1 MARAIGELYES
12 VAKRSIE
19 KYSSKGVPPPEK
31 ARQELLGEIQTEVIM
46 HNAAVGS
53 PRLRV
58 PTELPNAIISAMIRA
73 FYPVRMISVTGNVH
87 AKRKDCIL
95 CTYCATGE
103 NEGIYTQDDD
113 ELYAIAKAYKFDLTS
128 RDFNEIRADLEKT
141 ALKAVPDNRYDSTIV
156 ANGIYNFTT
165 GKLENFNP
173 DRVFL
178 CKPNICYNPYAT
190 NISISNPDGSSF
202 DVDSWLAEIAD
213 DPEINDLFWEIINA
227 VIRRVSLDVMIL
239 FYAPSGCNG
248 KGTFLT
254 LLRNI
259 MGEENCAS
267 ISLEKWAE
275 KFDTSMIIGKSANFV
290 DENAVKGYAASID
303 GLKAS
308 ITNDVLTV
316 QAKFKEPVAIRF
328 RGTQIYCVNSL
339 VRIGDGTESAYRRM
353 LTVPFEKSFTGKE
366 NKAIKRDYL
375 CRKEVL
381 EYVVKKALEMGAFD
395 EYTVPAKCEEL
406 KKKYMQNNDP
416 IRDFLAEILGQC
428 KWKMLPNSFLYELYK
443 SWYMKYCTGKPQ
455 GRNTFLEGMRR
466 IIQSEYSNSW
476 RLTRSGG
483 EKRNGLMDD
492 AEPLIMEYNLQDW
505 MNPYYFG
512 SDPGKRCLP
521 SLREKYEGIVKI

>member
-1 MARAIGELYES
+1 MARAIGELYEE
-12 VAKRSIE
+12 VAVDFIA
-19 KYSSKGVPPPEK
+19 KYSAKGVPPPEK
-31 ARQELLGEIQTEVIM
+31 ARQELLGDLQKVVVM

-53 PRLRV
+53 RQFRMPN
-58 PTELPNAIISAMIRA
+58 ELPSAIISAVIRE
-73 FYPVRMISVTGNVH
+73 FYPVKMISIAGKT
-87 AKRKDCIL
+87 KREDCFL
-95 CTYCATGE
+95 FMYCDSGA
-103 NEGIYTQDDD
+103 NRGIYTRSDS
-113 ELYAIAKAYKFDLTS
+113 ELYALVKKYKFDVTQKE
-128 RDFNEIRADLEKT
+128 FKEIKADLEMT
-141 ALKAVPDNRYDSTIV
+141 CEILQPDNSYDSTIV
-156 ANGIYNFTT
+156 ENGIFNFTT
-165 GKLENFNP
+165 GKLEEFTPN
-173 DRVFL
+173 RVFL
-178 CKPNICYNPYAT
+178 SKP
-190 NISISNPDGSSF
+190 SIGYYPTAQNVFITNPDGSSF

-213 DPEINDLFWEIINA
+213 DPDITDLFWQIINS
-227 VIRRVSLDVMIL
+227 VLRRVSNDVMIL

-248 KGTFLT
+248 KGTFLS

-259 MGEENCAS
+259 VGEDNCAS
-267 ISLEKWAE
+267 IPLDKWGE
-275 KFDTSMIIGKSANFV
+275 KFDTSMLIGKMANFV

-303 GLKAS
+303 SLKAS

-316 QAKFKEPVAIRF
+316 QAKHKDAVSIHF
-328 RGTQIYCVNSL
+328 RGTQIFCVNSL
-339 VRIGDGTESAYRRM
+339 VRIGDGTDSAYRRI

-366 NKAIKRDYL
+366 NKLIKRDYL
-375 CRKEVL
+375 CRTEVL